1 MKSLKLFNAVLAKQ
15 SNCSPIITENGFI
28 ITPEA
33 TWAKEQIVDYLL
45 QESLNGN
52 DLNKTFHKSWN
63 KILTSSRFEL
73 LVEQIRH
80 YISTYGSDFQD
91 EVYIP
96 NEILDLEGVTLKYKV
111 IKAYTKEQFIQKSLD
126 VLKSGVALKQETVD
140 LLLDFLIS
148 DLEYTFNGDEKVKN
162 KEAFVKLVDYYGIVP
177 KNSVEVLRY
186 VVYRCTDST
195 LLIKSPDVL
204 NKIKTSSFNPDA
216 LFKKVGLEEM
226 SKIFNRFKPIF
237 LEFKNRCPRT
247 INKISKLSKKYH
259 TPLKENSL
267 NQATSIYITDGDL
280 QNASVFF
287 LFRVLQAIKSRLN
300 KQDTYLYKIRNG
312 KTWLDEQPKEVNSE
326 VLISNFNKIVNHLK
340 SKFNFSDRVFYIE
353 QSVQLGL
360 PTSEKQF
367 IGNIPFG
374 TKFKNDKLVV
384 GIYWRDEWGARD
396 LDLSAINLVG
406 KVGWNSSYNQDGNLL
421 YSGDITSAKEGA
433 VEYLYNSNNSNRSIV
448 KMNVYDGL
456 EEAVKYK
463 VIIGKGDDVKRNIM
477 LEPSNVLAE
486 FEVKTVS
493 RENILGV
500 LDNNT
505 FTVFSLSSG
514 NNRVSTSSRSM
525 SQVEAL
531 HQQYNNQV
539 TLNDIIL
546 ELGGKIVNDIN
557 NKSITDN
564 LSIDNLEKDT
574 LIKLFQ

>member
-15 SNCSPIITENGFI
+15 NNCSPIITENGFI

-63 KILTSSRFEL
+63 KILTFSRFEL

-148 DLEYTFNGDEKVKN
+148 DLGYTFTGDEKVKN

-195 LLIKSPDVL
+195 LLVKSPDVL

-326 VLISNFNKIVNHLK
+326 VLISNFNRIVNHLK

-353 QSVQLGL
+353 QNVQLGL

-384 GIYWRDEWGARD
+384 GIYWRNEWGASD

>member
-15 SNCSPIITENGFI
+15 SNCSHIITENGFI